1 MDWLEE
7 TKQGVTIDLH
17 VIPNARKSE
26 IVGIHN
32 DKLKIKISSPP
43 VDGSANKEIVKFFSK
58 KLKISKSNIYIISGE
73 KSRDKRLLIN
83 DITMDKVRNSIGG
96 Y

>member
-1 MDWLEE
+1 MDWLRE

-32 DKLKIKISSPP
+32 DKLKIKIFSPP
-43 VDGSANKEIVKFFSK
+43 VDGSANKEIIKFFSK
-58 KLKISKSNIYIISGE
+58 KLKTSKSKIDIISGE

-83 DITMDKVRNSIGG
+83 DITIDKVRNSIGG